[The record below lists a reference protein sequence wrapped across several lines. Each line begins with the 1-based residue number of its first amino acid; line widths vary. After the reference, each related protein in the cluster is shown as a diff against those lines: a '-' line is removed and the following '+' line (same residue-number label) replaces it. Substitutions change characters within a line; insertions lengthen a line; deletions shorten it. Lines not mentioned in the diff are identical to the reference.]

1 MNTNINVNV
10 NNKISNRKFT
20 IDFKDMVN
28 KKLIWEELIILWQK
42 TKPQIIKDLQ
52 AIIVINI
59 H

>member
-20 IDFKDMVN
+20 IDFKDIVN